1 MSTHL
6 TEQKQI
12 FGRTGMYHNFDQL
25 LAAVVAGVQT
35 LGVGTCEVRCLD
47 EPRQRAFGF
56 DLSTS
61 RDGDFIWEQFL
72 ISITDFRRTGQR
84 FSTQMTTVKGR
95 VEVAKW
101 VEEGKSI
108 EDILAL
114 VPAKAPQSKPTSPKS
129 LWERAQKVDLNPGL
143 VAALRSAEELEEGD
157 PSFPNSDLHSSLKV
171 AARRLQE
178 IGEDGLALE
187 TGIYLKYLL
196 GDVPLGR

>member
-1 MSTHL
+1 MPTSDEL
-6 TEQKQI
+6 LGFLDSGVFLDFNK
-12 FGRTGMYHNFDQL
+12 L
-25 LAAVVAGVQT
+25 LAAVVSGVQT
-35 LGVGTCEVRCLD
+35 LGVGTCEVRCVD
-47 EPRQRAFGF
+47 DPMRREFGF
-56 DLSTS
+56 DLNTI
-61 RDGDFIWEQFL
+61 RDGKIIWGHFL
-72 ISITDFRRTGQR
+72 ISLTDFRRTGQR

-101 VEEGKSI
+101 LEEGKSI

-114 VPAKAPQSKPTSPKS
+114 VPAKAPRATPSSPKS
-129 LWERAQKVDLNPGL
+129 LWERAQKADLNPGL

-171 AARRLQE
+171 AARRLKE

-187 TGIYLKYLL
+187 TGIYMKYLL